1 MRTRLLG
8 TDAPDCSSV
17 YEYLILLLNNV
28 LMDTNAGAYLY
39 MMRAMH
45 ILRTLLLQHN
55 INKNID
61 TVYQRHKL

>member
-45 ILRTLLLQHN
+45 ILRTLLL
-55 INKNID
+55 
-61 TVYQRHKL
+61 